1 MKRREN
7 VAIKRSGS
15 GLSSVFGEDVDAILN
30 EISESSGE
38 KNTFSLK
45 IREIRPNPYQPRKN
59 FDEEAMKELTD
70 SIKEHGVF
78 QPIIVRKSLS
88 GYELIAGE
96 RRLRASK
103 NAGLTEIPA
112 IVVEMDDKDMMEIS
126 LLENIQREDLS
137 VLEEAAAYQQLIEKL
152 GYTQEEL
159 AKRVGKSR
167 THITNILRMRKLPAA
182 IQKLVSEGKISFGH
196 ARALLGSEDEDLQTE
211 IAGRIVREGLS
222 VREVEKLLR
231 RKPKLPPVRVEDPY
245 LRDVKNTLE
254 RKYGTSVEITKKAI
268 TIRYADNEDLNR
280 ILELMDAIE
289 K

>member
-1 MKRREN
+1 M
-7 VAIKRSGS
+7 AIKRSGS

-30 EISESSGE
+30 EISENSGE
-38 KNTFSLK
+38 KNTYSLK

-78 QPIIVRKSLS
+78 QPVIVRKSLS

-103 NAGLTEIPA
+103 NAGLTDIPA
-112 IVVEMDDKDMMEIS
+112 IIVEMDDRDMMEIS
-126 LLENIQREDLS
+126 LLENIQREDLG
-137 VLEEAAAYQQLIEKL
+137 VLEEASAYQQLIEKL

-167 THITNILRMRKLPAA
+167 THITNILRMRKLPLP
-182 IQKLVSEGKISFGH
+182 IQKLVEEGKVSFGH
-196 ARALLGSEDEDLQTE
+196 ARALLGTDDEDLQLE
-211 IAGRIVREGLS
+211 IANRVVREGLS

-231 RKPKLPPVRVEDPY
+231 RKPHKAPVREEDPY

>member
-1 MKRREN
+1 M
-7 VAIKRSGS
+7 AIRRSGS

-59 FDEEAMKELTD
+59 FDEEALKELTD

-103 NAGLTEIPA
+103 NAGLTDIPA

-126 LLENIQREDLS
+126 LLENIQREDLNI
-137 VLEEAAAYQQLIEKL
+137 LEEAAAYQQLIEKL

-167 THITNILRMRKLPAA
+167 THITNILRMRKLPTG
-182 IQKLVSEGKISFGH
+182 IQKLVAEGKISFGH
-196 ARALLGSEDEDLQTE
+196 ARALLGSEDEDLQTQ
-211 IAGRIVREGLS
+211 IAGRIVKEGLS

-231 RKPKLPPVRVEDPY
+231 RKPKLPPVKKEDPY

-268 TIRYADNEDLNR
+268 TIRYADNDDLNR

>member
-1 MKRREN
+1 MAVKRN
-7 VAIKRSGS
+7 GS

-59 FDEEAMKELTD
+59 FDEEALKELTD
-70 SIKEHGVF
+70 SIREHGVF

-103 NAGLTEIPA
+103 NAGLTDIPA

-126 LLENIQREDLS
+126 LLENIQREDLNI
-137 VLEEAAAYQQLIEKL
+137 LEEAAAYQQLIEKL

-167 THITNILRMRKLPAA
+167 THITNILRMRKLPAG

-196 ARALLGSEDEDLQTE
+196 ARALLGSEDEDLQTQ
-211 IAGRIVREGLS
+211 IAGRIVKEGLS

-231 RKPKLPPVRVEDPY
+231 RKPKLPPVKKEDPY

>member
-1 MKRREN
+1 M
-7 VAIKRSGS
+7 AIKRSGS

-59 FDEEAMKELTD
+59 FDEEALKELTD

-103 NAGLTEIPA
+103 NAGLADIPA

-126 LLENIQREDLS
+126 LLENIQREDLNI
-137 VLEEAAAYQQLIEKL
+137 LEEAAAYQQLIEKL

-167 THITNILRMRKLPAA
+167 THITNILRMRKLPAG
-182 IQKLVSEGKISFGH
+182 IQKLVAEGKISFGH
-196 ARALLGSEDEDLQTE
+196 ARALLGSEDEDLQTQ
-211 IAGRIVREGLS
+211 IAGRIVKEGLS

-231 RKPKLPPVRVEDPY
+231 RKPKLPPVKKEDPY

-268 TIRYADNEDLNR
+268 TIRYADNDDLNR

>member
-1 MKRREN
+1 M
-7 VAIKRSGS
+7 AIKRNGS

-70 SIKEHGVF
+70 SIREHGVF
-78 QPIIVRKSLS
+78 QPVIVRKSLS

-196 ARALLGSEDEDLQTE
+196 ARALLGSEDEDLQTQ

-268 TIRYADNEDLNR
+268 TIRYADNDDLNR

>member
-1 MKRREN
+1 M
-7 VAIKRSGS
+7 AIRRSGS

-59 FDEEAMKELTD
+59 FDEEALKELTD

-103 NAGLTEIPA
+103 NAGLTDIPA

-126 LLENIQREDLS
+126 LLENIQREDLNI
-137 VLEEAAAYQQLIEKL
+137 LEEAAAYQQLIEKL

-167 THITNILRMRKLPAA
+167 THITNILRMRKLPTG
-182 IQKLVSEGKISFGH
+182 IQKLVAEGKISFGH
-196 ARALLGSEDEDLQTE
+196 ARALLVSEDEDLQTQ
-211 IAGRIVREGLS
+211 IAGRIVKEGLS

-231 RKPKLPPVRVEDPY
+231 RKPKLPPVKKEDPY